1 MWGIAFLMLAWGSA
15 SALAQSG
22 VMGRLSWCST
32 LCMCE
37 TATKTEVQC
46 FEEDDVYQLL
56 DFDDRAVARMRR
68 VDSWSLESRV
78 LWCTDMCLC
87 NIQTGKQFSCTQPHK
102 IMQLIANRI
111 GTEYFM
117 PEEDSEII
125 HETERS
131 VDEDEGMAP
140 RKKSRGGRKKNKN
153 RNPKNKPRKH
163 RKSEATQEPEPE
175 PEPTQPEP
183 EPEPELHI
191 PTTSVTPMTTVDTP
205 TSTSV
210 TYHHEEDAEEIDVHE
225 HHEPL
230 PRQEAVAASPAIQ
243 TPSRRPLPYSTAES
257 YTPPELEGLSPRVQ
271 PVVEVPKEKKTVASM
286 VSQDLDDLGSTV
298 RNIKNDVMFNQRI
311 LLVTVAIA
319 GIAMLGVLILAI
331 MVCTTRRQQAANN
344 AKKNSSKEGNHS
356 PKINLEEA
364 W

>member
-1 MWGIAFLMLAWGSA
+1 MFAWGSA
-15 SALAQSG
+15 GALAQSS

-37 TATKTEVQC
+37 TATNTEVQC

-56 DFDDRAVARMRR
+56 DFDDRAVAR
-68 VDSWSLESRV
+68 VKKAHWSLASSV
-78 LWCTDMCLC
+78 QWCNDMCLC
-87 NIQTGKQFSCTQPHK
+87 NIVTGKEFSCTQPGK
-102 IMQLIANRI
+102 IIQLIANRI

-131 VDEDEGMAP
+131 VDEDEEMAP
-140 RKKSRGGRKKNKN
+140 RKRTGRKNKKNGK
-153 RNPKNKPRKH
+153 PKKGRRKH
-163 RKSEATQEPEPE
+163 KNQSEDTPEPEPE
-175 PEPTQPEP
+175 PEPQPEP
-183 EPEPELHI
+183 EPEV
-191 PTTSVTPMTTVDTP
+191 PTTSVTPTTTVDTP
-205 TSTSV
+205 TSTSF
-210 TYHHEEDAEEIDVHE
+210 TYHHEDDVEEIDVHG

-230 PRQEAVAASPAIQ
+230 PRQEAVAASPAVTAMQ
-243 TPSRRPLPYSTAES
+243 TPSRRPLPYSTAKS

-271 PVVEVPKEKKTVASM
+271 PVVEVPKEKKTMASM
-286 VSQDLDDLGSTV
+286 VSQDLDDLGTTV
-298 RNIKNDVMFNQRI
+298 RNIKNDVMLNQRI

-331 MVCTTRRQQAANN
+331 MSCTSRRQQAANN